1 MLRSELLAVLF
12 RGDDLERFVIPKHG
26 KDDVADLMHDS
37 AHCCRSFLAGAL
49 PGVVVVNY
57 RIHRCA
63 APFINLYVIE
73 CDHVKNPSAKVGTAF
88 GHMDFSFV
96 SINTEDDDETEEL
109 VDFSDVDYEDD
120 RLGKTNLIML
130 YYKKVVL
137 GMVGGSMEIELKR
150 DIYEELL
157 KWKNEVQ
164 DLFWSWKEP
173 DRLARLIF
181 WINLQESSISS
192 IFILI

>member
-1 MLRSELLAVLF
+1 M
-12 RGDDLERFVIPKHG
+12 
-26 KDDVADLMHDS
+26 
-37 AHCCRSFLAGAL
+37 
-49 PGVVVVNY
+49 
-57 RIHRCA
+57 
-63 APFINLYVIE
+63 
-73 CDHVKNPSAKVGTAF
+73 KNPSGKVGTAF

-120 RLGKTNLIML
+120 CLGKTNLIML

-157 KWKNEVQ
+157 KWKKTKFRTCFGAGRSQTGWQ
-164 DLFWSWKEP
+164 DLYFG
-173 DRLARLIF
+173 
-181 WINLQESSISS
+181 
-192 IFILI
+192 